1 MTGRIF
7 AAFGLALVLS
17 ACGGEPE
24 APAADQGERQAEGD
38 VLGGTISDDMLP
50 LDTVTSQSPPVKEA
64 DIPESESDGG
74 SEGGSSAPAAPAEA
88 APAAEA
94 EEADTEETEE

>member
-7 AAFGLALVLS
+7 VAFGLALALN
-17 ACGGEPE
+17 ACGGEAE
-24 APAADQGERQAEGD
+24 APAPDQGERQAEGD

-64 DIPESESDGG
+64 DIPEGEGDGG
-74 SEGGSSAPAAPAEA
+74 SESGTSAPAAPAEA
-88 APAAEA
+88 APAAETEATAA
-94 EEADTEETEE
+94 EESEE